1 MKRNEKEEKKKK
13 DSNNN
18 AKKKNYRDN
27 RIKHYKEEKK
37 PTKRLSFINIE
48 GEEQRGVGGTRG

>member
-27 RIKHYKEEKK
+27 RIKHYKEEEK
-37 PTKRLSFINIE
+37 
-48 GEEQRGVGGTRG
+48 GQRKD